1 MAFGFKR
8 STSADDR
15 LETIEATIQRMLD
28 DDRIVFDLAMS
39 TLLDGVEWK
48 GVKREIKATDQR
60 VNDGEREIR
69 RDLVVHA
76 SVVGAIDTP
85 AILVYMSI
93 VKDIERI
100 GDYGKNLRD
109 LARDGADLSAFPAWH
124 ETRAEVSQMIADT
137 AEAFATRDAEQAR
150 HLLARG
156 DELLA
161 APGQEEPGL
170 LGVTGGESLGGVGDH
185 LRDLGAGLVPGGER
199 GQVGAVTGEVAQVL
213 AVVADALDVLDDGHV
228 DQDRRRVDGA
238 DHRCVDDEVTADL
251 AFAVVDPL
259 VGRLDLALD
268 TLPLHPVEQGGHGQV
283 EDDSV
288 VVQHALD

>member
-8 STSADDR
+8 STSTDDR
-15 LETIEATIQRMLD
+15 LDTIETTIQRMLA
-28 DDRIVFDLAMS
+28 DDRVVFDLAMS

-109 LARDGADLSAFPAWH
+109 LARDGADLSAFPAWN
-124 ETRAEVSQMIADT
+124 ETRTEVSRMIADT
-137 AEAFATRDAEQAR
+137 AEVFASRDAERAR
-150 HLLARG
+150 ELLARG
-156 DELLA
+156 DELLDAFDRTVSAIVRGEDERPQAVARALA
-161 APGQEEPGL
+161 ARYIKRI
-170 LGVTGGESLGGVGDH
+170 VAH
-185 LRDLGAGLVPGGER
+185 L
-199 GQVGAVTGEVAQVL
+199 TNVL
-213 AVVADALDVLDDGHV
+213 SAVVMPID
-228 DQDRRRVDGA
+228 
-238 DHRCVDDEVTADL
+238 
-251 AFAVVDPL
+251 
-259 VGRLDLALD
+259 RLDYFD
-268 TLPLHPVEQGGHGQV
+268 
-283 EDDSV
+283 EDPEDRE
-288 VVQHALD
+288 

>member
-8 STSADDR
+8 SSSSDDR
-15 LETIEATIQRMLD
+15 LDTIEATIQRMLA
-28 DDRIVFDLAMS
+28 DDRIVFDLAMA

-109 LARDGADLSAFPAWH
+109 LARDGADLSSFPAWH
-124 ETRAEVSQMIADT
+124 ETRIEVSQMISDT
-137 AEAFATRDAEQAR
+137 AEVFAARDAERAR
-150 HLLARG
+150 QLLARG
-156 DELLA
+156 DELLDAFDRTVSQIVRGEDERPQAVARALA
-161 APGQEEPGL
+161 ARYIKR
-170 LGVTGGESLGGVGDH
+170 VVAH
-185 LRDLGAGLVPGGER
+185 L
-199 GQVGAVTGEVAQVL
+199 TNVL
-213 AVVADALDVLDDGHV
+213 SAVVMPID
-228 DQDRRRVDGA
+228 
-238 DHRCVDDEVTADL
+238 
-251 AFAVVDPL
+251 
-259 VGRLDLALD
+259 RLDYFD
-268 TLPLHPVEQGGHGQV
+268 
-283 EDDSV
+283 EDPEDRE
-288 VVQHALD
+288 

>member
-8 STSADDR
+8 STSSDDR
-15 LETIEATIQRMLD
+15 LDTIEATIQRMLA
-28 DDRIVFDLAMS
+28 DDRVVFDLAMS

-124 ETRAEVSQMIADT
+124 ETRTEVSRMIAETAEV
-137 AEAFATRDAEQAR
+137 FAARDAERAR
-150 HLLARG
+150 DLLARG
-156 DELLA
+156 DELLDAFDRTVSAIVRGEDERPQAVARALA
-161 APGQEEPGL
+161 ARYIKR
-170 LGVTGGESLGGVGDH
+170 VVAH
-185 LRDLGAGLVPGGER
+185 L
-199 GQVGAVTGEVAQVL
+199 TNVL
-213 AVVADALDVLDDGHV
+213 SAVVMPID
-228 DQDRRRVDGA
+228 
-238 DHRCVDDEVTADL
+238 
-251 AFAVVDPL
+251 
-259 VGRLDLALD
+259 RLDYFD
-268 TLPLHPVEQGGHGQV
+268 
-283 EDDSV
+283 EDPEDRE
-288 VVQHALD
+288 

>member
-8 STSADDR
+8 STSSDDR
-15 LETIEATIQRMLD
+15 LDTIESTIQRMLA
-28 DDRIVFDLAMS
+28 DDRVVFDLAMS

-124 ETRAEVSQMIADT
+124 ETRTEVSRMIAETAEV
-137 AEAFATRDAEQAR
+137 FATRDAERAR
-150 HLLARG
+150 ELLARG
-156 DELLA
+156 DELLDAFDHTVSQIVRGEDDRPQAVARALA
-161 APGQEEPGL
+161 ARYIKR
-170 LGVTGGESLGGVGDH
+170 VVAH
-185 LRDLGAGLVPGGER
+185 L
-199 GQVGAVTGEVAQVL
+199 TNVL
-213 AVVADALDVLDDGHV
+213 SAVVMPID
-228 DQDRRRVDGA
+228 
-238 DHRCVDDEVTADL
+238 
-251 AFAVVDPL
+251 
-259 VGRLDLALD
+259 RLDYFD
-268 TLPLHPVEQGGHGQV
+268 
-283 EDDSV
+283 EDPEDRE
-288 VVQHALD
+288 

>member
-8 STSADDR
+8 STSSDDR
-15 LETIEATIQRMLD
+15 LDTIEATIQRMLA
-28 DDRIVFDLAMS
+28 DDRVVFDLAMS

-124 ETRAEVSQMIADT
+124 ETRSEVSQMIADT
-137 AEAFATRDAEQAR
+137 AEAFANRDAERAR
-150 HLLARG
+150 QLLARG
-156 DELLA
+156 DELLDAFDRTVSAIVRGEDDRPQAVARALA
-161 APGQEEPGL
+161 ARYIKR
-170 LGVTGGESLGGVGDH
+170 VVAH
-185 LRDLGAGLVPGGER
+185 L
-199 GQVGAVTGEVAQVL
+199 TNVL
-213 AVVADALDVLDDGHV
+213 SAVVMPID
-228 DQDRRRVDGA
+228 
-238 DHRCVDDEVTADL
+238 
-251 AFAVVDPL
+251 
-259 VGRLDLALD
+259 RLDYFD
-268 TLPLHPVEQGGHGQV
+268 
-283 EDDSV
+283 EDPEDRE
-288 VVQHALD
+288 